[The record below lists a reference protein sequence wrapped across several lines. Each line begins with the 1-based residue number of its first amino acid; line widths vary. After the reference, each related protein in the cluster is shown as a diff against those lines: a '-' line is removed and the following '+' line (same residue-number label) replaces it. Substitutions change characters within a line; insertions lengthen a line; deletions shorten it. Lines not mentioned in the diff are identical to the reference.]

1 MWFYLRVLKEHS
13 STVHL
18 SLHVPSC
25 HNPGTPAQSQR
36 ALFQDAN
43 SPYNCSIHSEMTLF
57 LMLKSLI
64 DLRKKTFRYN
74 PFLWISAISLC
85 YDYEQKFHKSQT
97 KNDQSTKT
105 QLLNSLLNYR
115 RKFRLAT
122 LCLAKKRME
131 IQIQK
136 KSHYEEQ
143 SAS

>member
-25 HNPGTPAQSQR
+25 HNPGSCAQSQR
-36 ALFQDAN
+36 ALFQDAD

-57 LMLKSLI
+57 LILKSFI
-64 DLRKKTFRYN
+64 DLMEKKFCYT
-74 PFLWISAISLC
+74 PFLWLSAISLC
-85 YDYEQKFHKSQT
+85 CEYEQKSHKSQI
-97 KNDQSTKT
+97 KNYESTKT